1 MKTTKQYQFKM
12 KSLAKGID
20 VEKAVVE
27 ITRIQEKY
35 GSITPENL
43 VEAARSKKSIL
54 HAAFE
59 WDDNKAAEH
68 YRLQQ
73 ARSFINNIEVTIVS
87 DGEERSVP
95 VYEIVTVADSGR
107 QYKHIDTL
115 TYSEIEQVKQSTLS
129 TLNQLTGK
137 LSIYQEFEKVQI
149 HLNEAIIILQK

>member
-1 MKTTKQYQFKM
+1 METTKQYQFKI
-12 KSLAKGID
+12 KSLAKNID

-27 ITRIQEKY
+27 ITRIQDKY
-35 GSITPENL
+35 GTITPENL

-73 ARSFINNIEVTIVS
+73 ARNFINNIEVIIVS
-87 DGEERSVP
+87 DGEERNIP
-95 VYEIVTVADSGR
+95 VYEIVTVEDTGR

-115 TYSEIEQVKQSTLS
+115 TYDEIEQVKQTTLS
-129 TLNQLTGK
+129 VLKQLTEK
-137 LSIYQEFEKVQI
+137 LKIYKEFEKVQS
-149 HLNEAIIILQK
+149 HLEEAITILQN